1 MTKRTLGD
9 ILAAACFNEEKENSM
24 TTYSFEEEGEIWFP
38 SEIFSRQMK
47 FGSAT
52 VLGRGADLDYLLYS
66 LEEADAMR
74 WIMSAGFLY
83 TGQED
88 TYNSGDL
95 SVPMTTFRS
104 RNGIYNLVL
113 VRKASDFMN
122 MRKANALCAK
132 LKLANKAD
140 RITVFNSITQGE
152 I

>member
-1 MTKRTLGD
+1 MSKTLGD
-9 ILAAACFNEEKENSM
+9 ILAAACFNEKEENSM

-38 SEIFSRQMK
+38 REVFSGQMK

-66 LEEADAMR
+66 EDEADAMR
-74 WIMSAGFLY
+74 WIMSAGFTY
-83 TGQED
+83 TGQEN

-113 VRKASDFMN
+113 VRKAADFMS
-122 MRKANALCAK
+122 MRKANNLCVR
-132 LKLANKAD
+132 LKLSNKED
-140 RITVFNSITQGE
+140 RITVFDAITQGAL
-152 I
+152 

>member
-1 MTKRTLGD
+1 MSKTLRD
-9 ILAAACFNEEKENSM
+9 ILAAACFNEKEENSM

-38 SEIFSRQMK
+38 SEVFSGQMK

-66 LEEADAMR
+66 EDEADAMR
-74 WIMSAGFLY
+74 WIMSAGFTY

-113 VRKASDFMN
+113 VRKAADFMS
-122 MRKANALCAK
+122 MRKANNLCVR
-132 LKLANKAD
+132 LKLSNKED
-140 RITVFNSITQGE
+140 RIIVFDAITQGAL
-152 I
+152 

>member
-1 MTKRTLGD
+1 MTVTLGD
-9 ILAAACFNEEKENSM
+9 ILAAAFNDEEENNM

-38 SEIFSRQMK
+38 RDIFSGQVK

-66 LEEADAMR
+66 QDEADAMR
-74 WIMSAGFLY
+74 WIMSAGFVY

-104 RNGIYNLVL
+104 QNGIYNLVL
-113 VRKASDFMN
+113 VRKASDFFN
-122 MRKANALCAK
+122 MHKANKLCVR
-132 LKLANKAD
+132 LKLANKED
-140 RITVFNSITQGE
+140 RITVFDAITQGTL
-152 I
+152 

>member
-1 MTKRTLGD
+1 MTVTLGD
-9 ILAAACFNEEKENSM
+9 ILAAAFNEEQEKTM

-38 SEIFSRQMK
+38 RDIFTGQQK

-66 LEEADAMR
+66 EDEADAMR
-74 WIMSAGFLY
+74 WIMSAGFTY
-83 TGQED
+83 TGQEN

-113 VRKASDFMN
+113 VRKAADFMS
-122 MRKANALCAK
+122 MRKANNLCVR
-132 LKLANKAD
+132 LKLSNKED
-140 RITVFNSITQGE
+140 RIIVFDAITQGAL
-152 I
+152 

>member
-1 MTKRTLGD
+1 MAMTLGD
-9 ILAAACFNEEKENSM
+9 ILAAAFNEEQEKTM

-38 SEIFSRQMK
+38 NEIFSGQMK

-66 LEEADAMR
+66 QDEADAMR
-74 WIMSAGFLY
+74 WIMSAGFVY

-104 RNGIYNLVL
+104 QNGIYNLVL
-113 VRKASDFMN
+113 VRKAADFMT
-122 MRKANALCAK
+122 MRKANNLCVR
-132 LKLANKAD
+132 LKLSNKED
-140 RITVFNSITQGE
+140 RITVFDAITQGTL
-152 I
+152 